1 MIRYFLTLGIF
12 TISSLVFAQDAAEI
26 LSKLSNKYKTL
37 NSIQAEVNLRTINN
51 DSDIDETNRISIY
64 KKGKKYKFSLD
75 ELIIV
80 ISDANSVWT
89 ISPDDEEVTIDIYE
103 EDSEDG
109 EINMSNVFT
118 LYENGFEQYYMKL
131 LKKNDGTYHVI
142 DLIPEDK
149 EQDYFKIRVLVDSE
163 QYLLNEMKVFYNDGT
178 NAIYQ
183 IEKFKTDETL
193 DDAIFQVTK
202 ADYPGYHFEDLR

>member
-26 LSKLSNKYKTL
+26 LNKLSKKYKTL

-51 DSDIDETNRISIY
+51 DSDIDETNKISIF

-75 ELIIV
+75 EIITV
-80 ISDANSVWT
+80 ISDASSVWT

-103 EDSEDG
+103 EDAEDS

-118 LYENGFEQYYMKL
+118 LYENGFEQYYMEL
-131 LKKNDGTYHVI
+131 LKKSDGTYHVI

-149 EQDYFKIRVLVDSE
+149 EKDYFKIRVLVDSD
-163 QYLLNEMKVFYNDGT
+163 QDLLNEMKVFYNDGT
-178 NAIYQ
+178 HAIYQ

-202 ADYPGYHFEDLR
+202 ADYPDYHFEDLR

>member
-1 MIRYFLTLGIF
+1 MIRYFFTISIF
-12 TISSLVFAQDAAEI
+12 TLSSLVFSQDAAEI
-26 LSKLSNKYKTL
+26 LNKLSSKYKTL

-75 ELIIV
+75 ELITV

-183 IEKFKTDETL
+183 IEKFKTDATL
-193 DDAIFQVTK
+193 EDAIFQVTK